1 MKKKSTEEPMTIGD
15 SLRQG
20 TQFLPSEKT
29 IVDMQMS
36 AELDHNIY
44 DKHQYVSE
52 MRTPTD
58 QIKSRSG
65 FDYVDEGYMRWCLN
79 KHYPVWSWE
88 IIKYETLGDKAIVVH
103 GRLRIMDE
111 GVPRSFDSVA
121 AHRIAVSRS
130 GSGYVDL
137 GNDLK
142 AANSDAFK
150 VAVNRLCNVADD
162 VYRKQYIDKSLT
174 ESQMDKLFNL
184 ISQMET
190 EDAKKVEMAM
200 AAGKINMDNYDKVI
214 AKLKVS
220 KENTNE

>member
-1 MKKKSTEEPMTIGD
+1 MSKKKKGLMPT
-15 SLRQG
+15 
-20 TQFLPSEKT
+20 EKT
-29 IVDMQMS
+29 ILDMQMS

-52 MRTPTD
+52 LRTPID
-58 QIKSRSG
+58 QVKSRSG

-79 KHYPVWSWE
+79 KHYPIWSWE

-162 VYRKQYIDKSLT
+162 VYRKQFIDKTLDQEQVDMLMT
-174 ESQMDKLFNL
+174 ALSQLE
-184 ISQMET
+184 ISE
-190 EDAKKVEMAM
+190 AKKVDNAFKD
-200 AAGKINMDNYDKVI
+200 GKINKDNFDRVYNSLNQGGKD
-214 AKLKVS
+214 
-220 KENTNE
+220 E

>member
-1 MKKKSTEEPMTIGD
+1 MSKKKIG
-15 SLRQG
+15 LMP
-20 TQFLPSEKT
+20 TEKT
-29 IVDMQMS
+29 ILDMQMS

-52 MRTPTD
+52 LRTPID
-58 QIKSRSG
+58 QVKSRSG

-79 KHYPVWSWE
+79 KHYPIWSWE

-162 VYRKQYIDKSLT
+162 VYRKQYVDKAL
-174 ESQMDKLFNL
+174 SQEQVDMLMTAL
-184 ISQMET
+184 SQLEISE
-190 EDAKKVEMAM
+190 AKKVDNAFKD
-200 AAGKINMDNYDKVI
+200 GKINKDNFDRVYNSLNQGGKD
-214 AKLKVS
+214 
-220 KENTNE
+220 E